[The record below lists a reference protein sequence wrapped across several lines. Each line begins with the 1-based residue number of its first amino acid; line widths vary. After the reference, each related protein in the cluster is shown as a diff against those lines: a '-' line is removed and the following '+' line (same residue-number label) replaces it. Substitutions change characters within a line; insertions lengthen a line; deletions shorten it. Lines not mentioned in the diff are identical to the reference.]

1 MKFIKESFIPKNDL
15 SLALVDKRVS
25 KSIEKKFN
33 ALNIKLI
40 KTYPVDEV
48 YDAIKYHPD
57 ISICK
62 LDYNNIVVS
71 PNVYDYYTKELKK
84 YNFNVIKGNSTL
96 QNKYPKN
103 IQYNAC
109 IFGNFAV
116 HNFKYTD
123 KNIIEF
129 IDKNNITKINVSQGY
144 SKCNI
149 CVVDENSIITS
160 DIGIYSE
167 VIKYNIDCLLIDK
180 AHIDLFNLNYG
191 FIGGCSGLISNDTL
205 AFLGNIKLHPN
216 YYDIYKFV
224 KLKNKNIISL
234 GNENLIDLG
243 SIIPITTY

>member
-33 ALNIKLI
+33 ELNIKLI
-40 KTYPVDEV
+40 KTAPVDEV

>member
-33 ALNIKLI
+33 ELNIKLI

-57 ISICK
+57 ISVCK

-129 IDKNNITKINVSQGY
+129 IEKNNITKINVSQGY

-160 DIGIYSE
+160 DIGIYNE
-167 VIKYNIDCLLIDK
+167 VIKYDIDCLLIDK
-180 AHIDLFNLNYG
+180 GHIDLFNLNYG

-205 AFLGNIKLHPN
+205 AFLGNVKLHPN

>member
-33 ALNIKLI
+33 ELNIKLI

-57 ISICK
+57 ISVCK

-129 IDKNNITKINVSQGY
+129 IEKNNITKINVSQGY

-160 DIGIYSE
+160 DIGIYNE
-167 VIKYNIDCLLIDK
+167 VIKYDIDCLLIDK
-180 AHIDLFNLNYG
+180 GHIDLFNLNYG